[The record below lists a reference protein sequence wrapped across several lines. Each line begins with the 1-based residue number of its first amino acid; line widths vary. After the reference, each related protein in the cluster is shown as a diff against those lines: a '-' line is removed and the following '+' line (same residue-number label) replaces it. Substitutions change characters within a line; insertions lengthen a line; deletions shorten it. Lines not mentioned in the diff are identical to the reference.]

1 MKLSHILGAAIGT
14 AAVAPVAVCL
24 GRAIAN
30 RPTAAANAKIEIKN
44 DDRAVAYGEQLA
56 KMVRCETISS
66 RYDQK
71 VEKFLTFH
79 EVLAELFPN
88 VHAACEKHVFDG
100 SLLFKW
106 ASCSSS
112 LSFPAPSPPI
122 FWGSTPSTSPV
133 WRATSAT
140 CSSFWADRAC
150 KPSGGLLFSTENLL
164 IIFHKNGCK
173 SVGMMVEYGHS
184 LNRQAKEEFPMI
196 KVIMGLKGS
205 GKTKQLINA
214 IQDAVATEAGDI
226 VCIEYGKKLTYD
238 VNYKVRLVDSEE
250 YGIKNVD
257 MLKGLISGLHAGNF
271 DITHVFID
279 NLYKT
284 IGHNHDFGEEFIA
297 WAAKFCETNNMKITM
312 TVSDDPALASET
324 IKQYL

>member
-1 MKLSHILGAAIGT
+1 
-14 AAVAPVAVCL
+14 
-24 GRAIAN
+24 
-30 RPTAAANAKIEIKN
+30 
-44 DDRAVAYGEQLA
+44 
-56 KMVRCETISS
+56 
-66 RYDQK
+66 
-71 VEKFLTFH
+71 
-79 EVLAELFPN
+79 
-88 VHAACEKHVFDG
+88 
-100 SLLFKW
+100 
-106 ASCSSS
+106 
-112 LSFPAPSPPI
+112 
-122 FWGSTPSTSPV
+122 
-133 WRATSAT
+133 
-140 CSSFWADRAC
+140 
-150 KPSGGLLFSTENLL
+150 
-164 IIFHKNGCK
+164 
-173 SVGMMVEYGHS
+173 
-184 LNRQAKEEFPMI
+184 MI

-284 IGHNHDFGEEFIA
+284 IGHNHDYGEEFIA

-312 TVSDDPALASET
+312 TVSDDPALASES